1 MKKLVLLSLMLL
13 FSFMTFSQAIYE
25 EMRSEK
31 LGTTRKLKIQ
41 LPRNYKTN
49 VEKQYP
55 IILVLDGDY
64 LFEPVAGNVDYSSYW
79 EEIPESIVV
88 GILQGNKRYED
99 CSYDPNTFL
108 PDENGSNFF
117 EFIGLELVPY
127 LDKKYRT
134 AKFIVGVG
142 HDFTANFL
150 NYYLFKDPPLMN
162 GYLILSPDL
171 APQMENRIAERIPN
185 IKDERIFYY
194 LATGTDDLDNLKKT
208 TENLNLKLKGIKGES
223 FHYSY
228 DNFDGADHYS
238 LVSRAIPQGLANIF
252 SMYKP
257 ISKKEYSEVLLKTET
272 PISEYLTDKYKTIEN
287 FFSLKNK
294 IRVGD
299 FLATATAA
307 EKRKKWDALREI
319 AAMAQKQY
327 PNTVLGAYLMGRYY
341 EETGN
346 PRKAMRSYQSGY
358 DKEEVEFITVD
369 LILDKAD
376 KIKKKNG
383 L

>member
-88 GILQGNKRYED
+88 GILQGNQRYED
-99 CSYDPNTFL
+99 CSYDLTTYF
-108 PDENGSNFF
+108 PDEDGSKFF
-117 EFIGLELVPY
+117 EFIGMELMPY

-134 AKFIVGVG
+134 AKFIVAIG
-142 HDFTANFL
+142 HDYTANFL
-150 NYYLFKDPPLMN
+150 NYYLFKNPPLFN

-171 APQMENRIAERIPN
+171 APQMENRLAERIPS
-185 IKDERIFYY
+185 IEKEKIFYY
-194 LATGTDDLDNLKKT
+194 LATGSEDLAKIKKS
-208 TENLNLKLKGIKGES
+208 TESLNLKLKGIKNDS
-223 FHYSY
+223 FMYSF
-228 DNFDGADHYS
+228 DNFPGADHYS
-238 LVSRAIPQGLANIF
+238 LVSKAIPSGLANIF
-252 SMYKP
+252 SMYRP
-257 ISKKEYSEVLLKTET
+257 ISQKEYSEVLLNTET
-272 PISEYLTDKYKTIEN
+272 PISEYLVDKYKSIEN
-287 FFSLKNK
+287 LFSLKNK
-294 IRVGD
+294 IRVSD

-319 AAMAQKQY
+319 ANLAQKQY
-327 PNTVLGAYLMGRYY
+327 PNTVLGNYFLGRYY
-341 EETGN
+341 EETGDL
-346 PRKAMRSYQSGY
+346 RKAIRTYQSGF

-369 LILDKAD
+369 LMLDKAD
-376 KIKKKNG
+376 EIKRKNKM
-383 L
+383 